1 MKASTSARPWVAI
14 TTNYVIYIVSYST
27 VLTGAGAGKNGGKA
41 DSESH
46 YKKCC
51 FNSIYHLFALG
62 RQAPS
67 LIRREDFRP
76 CLFSILSTWSRVHG
90 TRGASSGCLNR
101 PGMA

>member
-14 TTNYVIYIVSYST
+14 TTKYVIYIVSYST
-27 VLTGAGAGKNGGKA
+27 VLTGAGAGKNGGKV

-67 LIRREDFRP
+67 LFATS
-76 CLFSILSTWSRVHG
+76 LFLDPFFSLFDAHILNIQ
-90 TRGASSGCLNR
+90 A
-101 PGMA
+101 PF